1 MKTENAAKYKNTDA
15 GVRAN
20 YAAVADL
27 AKDIV
32 SDNRIRSN
40 WKNNLVEDNQ

>member
-1 MKTENAAKYKNTDA
+1 
-15 GVRAN
+15 
-20 YAAVADL
+20 VADL